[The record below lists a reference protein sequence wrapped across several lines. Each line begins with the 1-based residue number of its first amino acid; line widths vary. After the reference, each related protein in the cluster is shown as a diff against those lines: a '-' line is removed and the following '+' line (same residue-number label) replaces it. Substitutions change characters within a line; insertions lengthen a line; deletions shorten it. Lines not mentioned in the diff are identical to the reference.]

1 MAENSNEPPAEATP
15 EPTPPEPTPPEPA
28 PEDGLSEEEKTLSL
42 LSQPRRDLL
51 THVSEV
57 LKEYGPKLGTLNDLP
72 QVTVP
77 AERIAAVCRLA
88 KDDPELD
95 FKMLLCMSCVDYQ
108 EYFQMVYFLHSLER
122 EQTLVV
128 KVDVS
133 YEEPSIPSLTS
144 VWQAAEW
151 YEREAHDLFG
161 IAFEGHPD
169 LSPLLLYEGF
179 EGYPGRKEF
188 PFYEYQE
195 F

>member
-1 MAENSNEPPAEATP
+1 MAESSNQNPAGATP
-15 EPTPPEPTPPEPA
+15 DPA
-28 PEDGLSEEEKTLSL
+28 PGDPSAEDPSPGDGLSEEDQTLAL

-51 THVSEV
+51 TRVSEV
-57 LKEYGPKLGTLNDLP
+57 LKEYGPKPGTLNDLP

-77 AERIAAVCRLA
+77 AESIAAVCRLA
-88 KDDPELD
+88 KDDLQLD
-95 FKMLLCMSCVDYQ
+95 FKMLLCMICVDYK

-128 KVDVS
+128 KADVS

>member
-1 MAENSNEPPAEATP
+1 MTESSNDGPVGAAPEPSPVEPPSRDVP
-15 EPTPPEPTPPEPA
+15 
-28 PEDGLSEEEKTLSL
+28 LEEGQTLDL
-42 LSQPRRDLL
+42 LSQSRRDLL
-51 THVSEV
+51 TRVTQV
-57 LKEYGPKLGTLNDLP
+57 LQEYGPKPGALNDLP

-77 AERIAAVCRLA
+77 AQSITAVCRRA

-108 EYFQMVYFLHSLER
+108 EYFQMVYFLHSLAR

-133 YEEPSIPSLTS
+133 YEEPRLPSLTS